1 VAGLLA
7 CLAAGAFL
15 TLLGGCSGQE
25 ASPPDPGQGLY
36 AGVAVGDLDLPVGV
50 PQSGYAARYA
60 EIPLLSLVLGG
71 GGIQLPDDRVS
82 PYAEGF
88 FPSIGMLTR
97 PNAKCLALELRRGA
111 TRDRILF
118 CRVELAFVTDILR
131 RRVLEILGELTG
143 RDLGDS
149 LLLSATHTHS
159 VGARYWRLPYF
170 SDLGSDTFHPEIFE
184 RLAWSIART
193 VNAALGSLEP
203 ARMGAGIWNGFD
215 PRDELFRDRRFENH
229 DLDLLDN
236 RHPWQVDAEG
246 ILLPDGQADGKVKD
260 DQLSVIR
267 VDRLQGDP
275 MALLFHFPVH
285 CTTFPQSNLF
295 MSSDT
300 SGAIEHQVELS
311 FSFPVVAMHIQ
322 GTAGDME
329 PGLVAGH
336 PPLLLERQGR
346 MGAERILELY
356 REISTQ
362 GTPAGFLCST
372 RDVEQGYE
380 RLGYPDAEPPY
391 SDFDAPFGAAQ
402 CGVVF
407 PDNPYYCLSRP
418 NMHLPPGDLSPL
430 LGEVVSYFLCEWFEA
445 CTEDWAEQVIIGLNP
460 DGPPYEQPPELFHTT
475 VAAAVLRG
483 IPRVRYTHEEGI
495 LEQGPADLLLVGL
508 PGEPTTP
515 LGFQTKGVLA
525 RDLQQAGYRTGPE
538 EVLIWGFT
546 QDYFG
551 YLLTPEDWL
560 AGGYEI
566 SINLWGPFWGNHVAS
581 AAQDL
586 ARGLVSGVRPA
597 PTPGPQ
603 HAPVE
608 VEPVTPQTS
617 SPPEITAE
625 PSDTPIFGMAVC
637 DWRGGDPAVDSP
649 TVLLERENRD
659 GVFEPVLL
667 ENGLPYDDAGP
678 EIALLYRDDNLWSA
692 YWEVPWNFPAGTC
705 RLVVRGAMYS
715 GAGKNGTTAP
725 PFFRSSP
732 YRLVTRPF
740 RVESAGP
747 FPFQNV
753 RWTPGCL
760 SARVSYPPATHD
772 ADPNTLDGLR
782 WRPECP
788 EEITG
793 TVRITP
799 ASSPDG
805 PPVHEEERIVKP
817 GTGCRIQ
824 ETIDPSFTPQDHRM
838 ELSFQDHRG
847 NRFQGELP

>member
-1 VAGLLA
+1 MAALLA
-7 CLAAGAFL
+7 
-15 TLLGGCSGQE
+15 LGGCSGQE
-25 ASPPDPGQGLY
+25 APSPDLSPAPGQGLY
-36 AGVAVGDLDLPVGV
+36 AGVAAGELDLPVGV
-50 PQSGYAARYA
+50 PQSGYSARYA
-60 EIPLLSLVLGG
+60 RIPLLSLVLGG
-71 GGIQLPDDRVS
+71 GGIRLPDDRVS
-82 PYAEGF
+82 PYADGF

-97 PNAKCLALELRRGA
+97 PNAKCLALELRKGPI
-111 TRDRILF
+111 TDRILF

-131 RRVLEILGELTG
+131 LRVLEILQELTG
-143 RDLGDS
+143 ADLEDN

-170 SDLGSDTFHPEIFE
+170 SDLGSDTFHPEIYE

-193 VNAALGSLEP
+193 VSAALGSLEP
-203 ARMGAGIWNGFD
+203 ARMGAGIWKGFD
-215 PRDELFRDRRFENH
+215 PRDELFRDRRTENH

-236 RHPWQVDAEG
+236 RHPWQVDAAG
-246 ILLPDGQADGKVKD
+246 ILVPDGQADGKVKD
-260 DQLSVIR
+260 DQLSILR
-267 VDRLQGDP
+267 VDHREGGP

-311 FSFPVVAMHIQ
+311 FSSPMMAMHIQ

-346 MGAERILELY
+346 MAAERILALH

-362 GTPAGFLCST
+362 GAPAGFLCST
-372 RDVEQGYE
+372 RHVSQGYE
-380 RLGYPDAEPPY
+380 RLGYPGAPAPY

-418 NMHLPPGDLSPL
+418 NMHLPPGGLSPVV
-430 LGEVVSYFLCEWFEA
+430 GDVVSHFLCEWFEA
-445 CTEDWAEQVIIGLNP
+445 CTEDWAEQVITGLNP
-460 DGPPYEQPPELFHTT
+460 DGPPYEQPPELFHST
-475 VAAAVLRG
+475 VAVALLQGV
-483 IPRVRYTHEEGI
+483 PRVRYTREEGVQA
-495 LEQGPADLLLVGL
+495 LGPADLLLVGL

-515 LGFQTKGVLA
+515 LGFQTKGALA

-566 SINLWGPFWGNHVAS
+566 SINLWGPFWGSHVAS
-581 AAQDL
+581 AARDL
-586 ARGLVSGVRPA
+586 ARRLVSGVRPA
-597 PTPGPQ
+597 PTPDPRYT
-603 HAPVE
+603 PVE
-608 VEPVTPQTS
+608 VQPVTPQSS

-625 PSDTPIFGMAVC
+625 PSDTPIFSTAVC
-637 DWRGGDPAVDSP
+637 DWKGGDPAVDSP
-649 TVLLERENRD
+649 AVLLERESRD
-659 GVFEPVLL
+659 GAFEPVLL
-667 ENGLPYDDAGP
+667 ENGLPYNDAGP
-678 EIALLYRDDNLWSA
+678 EIALLYRDHNLWSA
-692 YWEVPWNFPAGTC
+692 YWEVPWNFPAGTY
-705 RLVVRGAMYS
+705 RLVLQGAVYT
-715 GAGKNGTTAP
+715 GAGKTGGLSP
-725 PFFRSSP
+725 PFFRSVP
-732 YRLVTRPF
+732 YLLITRPF
-740 RVESAGP
+740 RVRPAGP
-747 FPFQNV
+747 FPFQNA
-753 RWTPGCL
+753 RWSPGSL
-760 SARVSYPPATHD
+760 SARVSYPPATFD
-772 ADPNTLDGLR
+772 ADPNTPDGLR
-782 WRPECP
+782 WRPGCP

-793 TVRITP
+793 RLRVTP

-805 PPVHEEERIVKP
+805 PPVHEEERTFLLE
-817 GTGCRIQ
+817 TGCRIR
-824 ETIDPSFTPQDHRM
+824 ETIGPSFTPADHRL
-838 ELSFQDHRG
+838 ELSFQDPWG